1 MLFLEMGRQ
10 DQKKRDP
17 KGIKRGPLGANQ
29 CACCKEEGHWR
40 KECLKFKRDS
50 TDENAH
56 QEMPKGQCKSDDE
69 RGGPVAPLNLS

>member
-40 KECLKFKRDS
+40 KECLKFKRESRDG
-50 TDENAH
+50 NLCW
-56 QEMPKGQCKSDDE
+56 EMLNRQAESDDE
-69 RGGPVAPLNLS
+69 